1 MIKVGI
7 IGADSPDA
15 GELLRILIH
24 HPEVDIRSLYAPA
37 WAGRMV
43 TSRHHGFLGEDIV
56 NFSEKLDPSHLDI
69 VFLADNSEKGTNIL
83 LNSESIPELRIVDMS
98 PARIDRCDSFG
109 MEYGLSEANR
119 KPLVRGARIAVVP
132 TPAAAL
138 ALISLYPL
146 AMNQLLNSDIE
157 ITIDAPRPIAPTID
171 IERLNHEITSFLQKT
186 QNNFN
191 GKINIYIRPCDSGRS
206 MRVSS
211 VFKSPLAIAEVD
223 NIFESVY
230 DDHNFTFTSLSEVN
244 RLEVEGTH
252 KCIVSIQKPGA
263 GLLEITAV
271 GDCHIRGGAGDAVH
285 IMNLFFA
292 LDEKVGLHLKPSC
305 FSADKTDTGK
315 SVSWF
320 A

>member
-15 GELLRILIH
+15 GELLRILNH
-24 HPEVDIRSLYAPA
+24 HPEVDILTLLSPS

-43 TSRHHGFLGEDIV
+43 AARHHGFIGESLP
-56 NFSEKLDPSHLDI
+56 NFSDKISPADLDV
-69 VFLADNSEKGTNIL
+69 VFIADDSAEGRNLLMNSDNF
-83 LNSESIPELRIVDMS
+83 PELRIVDLS
-98 PARIDRCDSFG
+98 PSRIEHWDCFG

-119 KPLVRGARIAVVP
+119 KPLVRGARIALIP
-132 TPAAAL
+132 SQAASL
-138 ALISLYPL
+138 ILISLYPL
-146 AMNQLLNSDIE
+146 ALNLLLNSDID
-157 ITIDAPRPIAPTID
+157 ITIQAPEEVTQSINIK
-171 IERLNHEITSFLQKT
+171 RLKYEIITFLQKT

-191 GKINIYIRPCDSGRS
+191 SSLIINVISCESGRS

-211 VFKSPLAIAEVD
+211 VFKSPLAVAEVSNLFD
-223 NIFESVY
+223 SVY
-230 DDHNFTFTSLSEVN
+230 DDHNFTFTSLSEVS
-244 RLEVEGTH
+244 RLEVEGTQ
-252 KCIVSIQKPGA
+252 KCIVSIDKPGA
-263 GLLEITAV
+263 GLLELIAV
-271 GDCHIRGGAGDAVH
+271 GDCHMRGGAGDAVH

-305 FSADKTDTGK
+305 FIGESKENGK

>member
-7 IGADSPDA
+7 IGADTPDA

-43 TSRHHGFLGEDIV
+43 TSRHHGFMGEDII
-56 NFSEKLDPSHLDI
+56 NFSEKIDPTHLDI

-83 LNSESIPELRIVDMS
+83 LNSEAVPELRIVDMS
-98 PARIDRCDSFG
+98 PARIDRWDSFG

-132 TPAAAL
+132 TPAASL

-157 ITIDAPRPIAPTID
+157 ITVDAPRSVAPHINKEQLT
-171 IERLNHEITSFLQKT
+171 HEIISFLQKT
-186 QNNFN
+186 QNSFD
-191 GKINIYIRPCDSGRS
+191 GKIHIRINPCDSGRS

-211 VFKSPLAIAEVD
+211 ILKSPLAIAEVD
-223 NIFESVY
+223 NVFESVY

-271 GDCHIRGGAGDAVH
+271 GDCHMRGGAGDAVH

-305 FSADKTDTGK
+305 FSPDNTDDGK